1 MEEGCSPCRLAV
13 AGALGWGIHDAGYLE
28 CGGGEEGGLG
38 LVSHIVPH
46 REMWLQVGWRRA
58 LQQRDSGPRP
68 WLSGGK
74 HVVVENHALE
84 RAVSLPST
92 SLASWGPL
100 CPVQLQGDMPAVW
113 AGAREPALP
122 TKALT
127 TPKGLPFH
135 EHQIPFGPAPRNA
148 SFLQCSVLGGFF
160 GRAAWQVGMW
170 DLSSPGRTRVPY
182 SGSVEC

>member
-13 AGALGWGIHDAGYLE
+13 AGALGWGIHDSGYLE

-38 LVSHIVPH
+38 LVPHIVPH
-46 REMWLQVGWRRA
+46 REMWLQVDRRRA

-113 AGAREPALP
+113 AGTREPALP

-135 EHQIPFGPAPRNA
+135 EHRSPLDQPQGMRISFNA
-148 SFLQCSVLGGFF
+148 QFLGVFLAMLLG
-160 GRAAWQVGMW
+160 R
-170 DLSSPGRTRVPY
+170 
-182 SGSVEC
+182 